1 METESV
7 IFFRDVPIYQR
18 DTMVFSGASL
28 EVRRGEFVYL
38 IGKTGTGKSSL
49 LKAMYAELPVKEGQA
64 IVAGV
69 QSHWHQE

>member
-7 IFFRDVPIYQR
+7 ICFRDVPIYQR

-28 EVRRGEFVYL
+28 EIKHGEFVYL

-49 LKAMYAELPVKEGQA
+49 LKAMYADLPVKRRSNGGRIQP
-64 IVAGV
+64 
-69 QSHWHQE
+69 HRYQE